1 LSSSEIT
8 EYLRKKGIRIEI
20 GNENPKS
27 EIRNPKQIQNLN
39 FQNSKPDLVIHTPAI
54 KDSNPQLKFFKD
66 RGAKC
71 LTYPE
76 ALGQLTKEYF
86 TIAVSGSHGKSTT
99 TAMMA
104 LVLVK
109 AGLDPTVIVGTKLKE
124 FGNSNFRM
132 GKSKYLVIEACEYD
146 DSFLNYKPQIIVVT
160 NIDKEHLDYFKT
172 FKNVVRAFKNFISQL
187 PRGGVLVTNADDKK
201 ANQLKFKNLNIKKY
215 KHSQKEAVKIKK
227 ILKVPG
233 QHNVSNALAVLAV
246 ARGLGIDDKITY
258 SALSEFKGTWRRF
271 EEKETQVSGFKI
283 QVISDYGHHPTEVLA
298 TLKAAREKY
307 PNKFIMCVFQ
317 PHQYQRTFY
326 LQKDFIKIFRQA
338 PVDEII
344 ITDIY
349 DVAGR
354 ENKKIK
360 EKINSQKLVKLINK
374 NNVKHVLLRDIEKYI
389 KQNIKQEDV
398 LIIMGAGDIYKLFD
412 KL

>member
-1 LSSSEIT
+1 
-8 EYLRKKGIRIEI
+8 
-20 GNENPKS
+20 
-27 EIRNPKQIQNLN
+27 
-39 FQNSKPDLVIHTPAI
+39 
-54 KDSNPQLKFFKD
+54 
-66 RGAKC
+66 
-71 LTYPE
+71 
-76 ALGQLTKEYF
+76 
-86 TIAVSGSHGKSTT
+86 
-99 TAMMA
+99 
-104 LVLVK
+104 
-109 AGLDPTVIVGTKLKE
+109 
-124 FGNSNFRM
+124 
-132 GKSKYLVIEACEYD
+132 
-146 DSFLNYKPQIIVVT
+146 LNYKPQIIVVT